1 MKMPFWKAH
10 GAGNDFLFTF
20 TDQCALP
27 EDRLG
32 KLAVA
37 ICDRVT
43 GVGADGWYLV
53 DRPGPAGAHA
63 KLRLFNSDGSPAEL
77 SGNGTRCAAAILL
90 EAGLAGDPIRIATG
104 AGLVELRLRG
114 RAGSEYQIET
124 KLGGPSF
131 PEGEAPITLAGHT
144 GLVVDVGN
152 PQFAVAVPDLDFDWR
167 TPGKEIEGLAH
178 FPART
183 NVSFYRKLSDNTIEA
198 RFYERGAG
206 PTRSSGTGS
215 VGASVAAIR
224 TGLVQPPV
232 EVVTEGGRLQVD
244 WTFGGPV
251 QLTGPAVVVAQGM
264 FITTLN

>member
-1 MKMPFWKAH
+1 MKIPFWKAH

-32 KLAVA
+32 ELAVA
-37 ICDRVT
+37 ICERAT

-90 EAGLAGDPIRIATG
+90 ETGLAEDPIRIATG
-104 AGLVELRLRG
+104 AGLVELHLRG
-114 RAGSEYQIET
+114 RAGNEYRIET
-124 KLGGPSF
+124 TLAGPSF
-131 PEGEAPITLAGHT
+131 PEGDEPVTVAGQA
-144 GLVVDVGN
+144 GLMVNVGN
-152 PQFAVAVPDLDFDWR
+152 PQFAIAVPDLDFDWR
-167 TPGKEIEGLAH
+167 TPGKEIEGHTH
-178 FPART
+178 FLART

-215 VGASVAAIR
+215 VGAAVAAIR
-224 TGLVQPPV
+224 TGLVQTPV

-244 WTFGGPV
+244 WILGGSIR
-251 QLTGPAVVVAQGM
+251 LTGPAVAVAEGM
-264 FITTLN
+264 FISTLN